1 MRARIP
7 VSKAQREQIKKAARH
22 HVIEADK
29 AYKALLAY
37 RMMGFVC
44 LALHREFG
52 WGRKRLCRLVL
63 ETGQYADLMGVYEG
77 IEDYKLVMDLRSID
91 MPELA
96 DFIELESEKLN
107 GEEQGDER

>member
-1 MRARIP
+1 MKARVPIN
-7 VSKAQREQIKKAARH
+7 KAQRRQIKEAARH

-37 RMMGFVC
+37 RMMGYVC
-44 LALHREFG
+44 LSLNKLFG
-52 WGRKRLCRLVL
+52 WGRKRLCRLIFG
-63 ETGQYADLMGVYEG
+63 TGEYADLMGVYEG
-77 IEDYKLVMDLRSID
+77 IEDYKLIKDLRSID

-107 GEEQGDER
+107 GEEQDNA